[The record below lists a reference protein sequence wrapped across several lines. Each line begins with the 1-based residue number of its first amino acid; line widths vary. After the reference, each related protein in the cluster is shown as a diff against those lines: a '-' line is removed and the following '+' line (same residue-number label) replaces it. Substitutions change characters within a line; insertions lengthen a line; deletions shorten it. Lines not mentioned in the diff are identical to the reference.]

1 LLLFLLLFLFL
12 FLFLFWKHPCNR
24 KHIYKPEGQGFS
36 PANNRR
42 AEGATALPKASLSS
56 FVVAFAFAFA
66 LALALTEVVKP
77 PKLLKTPQP
86 THNKPDVLLSNLAY

>member
-1 LLLFLLLFLFL
+1 MLCKPGSTLA
-12 FLFLFWKHPCNR
+12 NQ
-24 KHIYKPEGQGFS
+24 KHIFYKPEGQGFS

-56 FVVAFAFAFA
+56 FAFAFAVAFA
-66 LALALTEVVKP
+66 LALAVAVAVALTEVVKP
-77 PKLLKTPQP
+77 TKLLKTPQP